1 MGENILE
8 CRNLVKSYGNKLA
21 LEGIDLS
28 MKRGRIVGLL
38 GPNGSGKSTLLS
50 LLCALNKSK
59 TGHVYL
65 GDINMKN
72 LKYKDIAKILA
83 TVHQQNSVPK
93 DIKVEE
99 LVAYGRYPHKGYFK
113 SNNKEDKNIIK
124 WALECTGLDDLKHKG
139 VMNLSG
145 GERQR
150 AFISMAL
157 AQKPKILFVDEPTTY
172 LDIFHQIEILEIVKK
187 LNKYNGLTVVM
198 VLHDI
203 NQAIK
208 YSHNI
213 VVMKDGKIVKEG
225 KSENVIDENLLKEVY
240 KVNGVI
246 NKCKETG
253 ETYFIPKTIC

>member
-1 MGENILE
+1 MIRGEKLSFNYKGEKNIINDL
-8 CRNLVKSYGNKLA
+8 NIDIK
-21 LEGIDLS
+21 EGEITT
-28 MKRGRIVGLL
+28 II

-65 GDINMKN
+65 GDINMNN

-124 WALECTGLDDLKHKG
+124 WALECTGLDALKHKG

-157 AQKPKILFVDEPTTY
+157 AQKPKILFLDEPTTY
-172 LDIFHQIEILEIVKK
+172 LDLAHQLEIL
-187 LNKYNGLTVVM
+187 
-198 VLHDI
+198 
-203 NQAIK
+203 
-208 YSHNI
+208 
-213 VVMKDGKIVKEG
+213 
-225 KSENVIDENLLKEVY
+225 NLLKELNEKHGTTIVM
-240 KVNGVI
+240 VI
-246 NKCKETG
+246 HELNNAARFADYMIGMKAGEIACEGTAYEVMTKENLKELFNIDAEIIEDPRNKRPVCV
-253 ETYFIPKTIC
+253 TYDML

>member
-1 MGENILE
+1 
-8 CRNLVKSYGNKLA
+8 
-21 LEGIDLS
+21 
-28 MKRGRIVGLL
+28 
-38 GPNGSGKSTLLS
+38 
-50 LLCALNKSK
+50 
-59 TGHVYL
+59 
-65 GDINMKN
+65 
-72 LKYKDIAKILA
+72 
-83 TVHQQNSVPK
+83 
-93 DIKVEE
+93 
-99 LVAYGRYPHKGYFK
+99 
-113 SNNKEDKNIIK
+113 
-124 WALECTGLDDLKHKG
+124 
-139 VMNLSG
+139 MNLSG

-157 AQKPKILFVDEPTTY
+157 AQKPKILFLDEPTTY

-187 LNKYNGLTVVM
+187 LNKDNGLTVVM

-253 ETYFIPKTIC
+253 EIYFIPKTIC

>member
-1 MGENILE
+1 MIRGEKLSFNYKGEKNIINDL
-8 CRNLVKSYGNKLA
+8 NIDIK
-21 LEGIDLS
+21 EGEITT
-28 MKRGRIVGLL
+28 II

-65 GDINMKN
+65 GDINMNN

-113 SNNKEDKNIIK
+113 NNNKEDKNIIK

-157 AQKPKILFVDEPTTY
+157 AQKPKFLFLDEPTTY
-172 LDIFHQIEILEIVKK
+172 LDIFHQIEILEIVK
-187 LNKYNGLTVVM
+187 
-198 VLHDI
+198 
-203 NQAIK
+203 
-208 YSHNI
+208 S
-213 VVMKDGKIVKEG
+213 
-225 KSENVIDENLLKEVY
+225 
-240 KVNGVI
+240 
-246 NKCKETG
+246 
-253 ETYFIPKTIC
+253 

>member
-1 MGENILE
+1 
-8 CRNLVKSYGNKLA
+8 
-21 LEGIDLS
+21 
-28 MKRGRIVGLL
+28 
-38 GPNGSGKSTLLS
+38 
-50 LLCALNKSK
+50 
-59 TGHVYL
+59 
-65 GDINMKN
+65 
-72 LKYKDIAKILA
+72 
-83 TVHQQNSVPK
+83 
-93 DIKVEE
+93 
-99 LVAYGRYPHKGYFK
+99 
-113 SNNKEDKNIIK
+113 
-124 WALECTGLDDLKHKG
+124 
-139 VMNLSG
+139 MNLSG

-157 AQKPKILFVDEPTTY
+157 AQKPKILFLDEPTTY

-187 LNKYNGLTVVM
+187 LNKDNGLTVVM

-213 VVMKDGKIVKEG
+213 VVMKDGEIVKEG

-253 ETYFIPKTIC
+253 EIYFIPKTIC

>member
-1 MGENILE
+1 MIRGEKLSFNYKGEKNIINDL
-8 CRNLVKSYGNKLA
+8 NIDIK
-21 LEGIDLS
+21 EGEITT
-28 MKRGRIVGLL
+28 II

-65 GDINMKN
+65 GDINMNN

-83 TVHQQNSVPK
+83 TVHQQNSVPN

-124 WALECTGLDDLKHKG
+124 WALECTGLDALKHKG

-157 AQKPKILFVDEPTTY
+157 AQKPKILFLDEPTTY

-187 LNKYNGLTVVM
+187 LNKDNGLTVVM

-253 ETYFIPKTIC
+253 EIYFIPKTIC

>member
-1 MGENILE
+1 MIRGEKLSFNYKGEKNIINDL
-8 CRNLVKSYGNKLA
+8 N
-21 LEGIDLS
+21 IDI
-28 MKRGRIVGLL
+28 KDGEITTII

-65 GDINMKN
+65 GDINMNN

-113 SNNKEDKNIIK
+113 NNNKEDKNIIK

-157 AQKPKILFVDEPTTY
+157 AQKPKILFLDEPTTY
-172 LDIFHQIEILEIVKK
+172 LDLAHQLEIL
-187 LNKYNGLTVVM
+187 
-198 VLHDI
+198 
-203 NQAIK
+203 
-208 YSHNI
+208 
-213 VVMKDGKIVKEG
+213 
-225 KSENVIDENLLKEVY
+225 NLLKELNENHGTTIVM
-240 KVNGVI
+240 VI
-246 NKCKETG
+246 HELNNAARFADYMIGMKAGKIACQGTAYEVMTKENLKELFNIDAEIIEDPRNKRPVCV
-253 ETYFIPKTIC
+253 TYDML

>member
-1 MGENILE
+1 MIRGEKLSFNYRGEKNIINDL
-8 CRNLVKSYGNKLA
+8 NIDIK
-21 LEGIDLS
+21 EGEITT
-28 MKRGRIVGLL
+28 II

-65 GDINMKN
+65 GDINMNN
-72 LKYKDIAKILA
+72 LKYKDIAKALA
-83 TVHQQNSVPK
+83 TVHQQNSVPN

-157 AQKPKILFVDEPTTY
+157 AQKPKILFLDEPTTY
-172 LDIFHQIEILEIVKK
+172 LDIFHQIEILEIVRK
-187 LNKYNGLTVVM
+187 LNKDSGLTVVM

-253 ETYFIPKTIC
+253 EIYFIPKTIC

>member
-1 MGENILE
+1 MIRGEKLSFNYRGEKNIINDL
-8 CRNLVKSYGNKLA
+8 NIDIK
-21 LEGIDLS
+21 EGEITT
-28 MKRGRIVGLL
+28 II

-65 GDINMKN
+65 GDINMNN
-72 LKYKDIAKILA
+72 LKYKDIAKVLA

-99 LVAYGRYPHKGYFK
+99 LVSYGRYPHKGYFK

-157 AQKPKILFVDEPTTY
+157 AQKPKILFLDEPTTY
-172 LDIFHQIEILEIVKK
+172 LDIFHQIEILEIVRK
-187 LNKYNGLTVVM
+187 LNKDSGLTVVM

-246 NKCKETG
+246 NKCNETG
-253 ETYFIPKTIC
+253 EIYFIPKTIC

>member
-1 MGENILE
+1 MIRGEKLSFSYRGEKNII
-8 CRNLVKSYGNKLA
+8 N
-21 LEGIDLS
+21 DLS
-28 MKRGRIVGLL
+28 INIKEGEITTII

-59 TGHVYL
+59 AGHVYL
-65 GDINMKN
+65 GDLNMNN
-72 LKYKDIAKILA
+72 LKYKDIAKVLA

-93 DIKVEE
+93 DMKVEE

-113 SNNKEDKNIIK
+113 SSNNEDENIIQ
-124 WALECTGLDDLKHKG
+124 WALECTGLNKLKHKS

-157 AQKPKILFVDEPTTY
+157 AQKPKILFLDEPTTY

-187 LNKYNGLTVVM
+187 LNRESGLTVVM

-213 VVMKDGKIVKEG
+213 VVMKDGEIVKEG
-225 KSENVIDENLLKEVY
+225 KAQNVIDENLLRDVY
-240 KVNGVI
+240 KVHGSI
-246 NKCKETG
+246 NKCDKTG
-253 ETYFIPKTIC
+253 EVYFIPKTIC

>member
-1 MGENILE
+1 MIKGKELSFNYSGEKNIINDLNIE
-8 CRNLVKSYGNKLA
+8 IK
-21 LEGIDLS
+21 EGEITT
-28 MKRGRIVGLL
+28 II
-38 GPNGSGKSTLLS
+38 GPNGCGKSTLLS
-50 LLCALNKSK
+50 LLCALNKCKS
-59 TGHVYL
+59 GQVYL
-65 GDINMKN
+65 ENVKMN
-72 LKYKDIAKILA
+72 SLKYKDIAKTLA

-99 LVAYGRYPHKGYFK
+99 LVSYGRYPHKSYFK
-113 SNNKEDKNIIK
+113 GSDNEDKSIVE
-124 WALECTGLDDLKHKG
+124 WALNSTGLIKLKDKS

-157 AQKPKILFVDEPTTY
+157 AQKPRILFLDEPTTY

-187 LNKYNGLTVVM
+187 LNKESGLTVVM

-213 VVMKDGKIVKEG
+213 VVMKGGKIVREG
-225 KSENVIDENLLKEVY
+225 KSDLIIDKDLLKEVY
-240 KVNGVI
+240 RVDGII
-246 NKCKETG
+246 NKCEETG
-253 ETYFIPKTIC
+253 EVYFIPKTIC

>member
-1 MGENILE
+1 
-8 CRNLVKSYGNKLA
+8 
-21 LEGIDLS
+21 
-28 MKRGRIVGLL
+28 
-38 GPNGSGKSTLLS
+38 
-50 LLCALNKSK
+50 
-59 TGHVYL
+59 
-65 GDINMKN
+65 
-72 LKYKDIAKILA
+72 
-83 TVHQQNSVPK
+83 
-93 DIKVEE
+93 
-99 LVAYGRYPHKGYFK
+99 
-113 SNNKEDKNIIK
+113 
-124 WALECTGLDDLKHKG
+124 
-139 VMNLSG
+139 MNLSG

-157 AQKPKILFVDEPTTY
+157 AQKPKILFLDEPTTY

-187 LNKYNGLTVVM
+187 LNKDNGLTVVM

-253 ETYFIPKTIC
+253 EIYIIPKTIC

>member
-1 MGENILE
+1 MIRGEKLSFNYKGEKNIINDL
-8 CRNLVKSYGNKLA
+8 NIDIK
-21 LEGIDLS
+21 EGEITT
-28 MKRGRIVGLL
+28 II

-65 GDINMKN
+65 GDINMNN

-157 AQKPKILFVDEPTTY
+157 AQKPKFLFLDEPTTY

-187 LNKYNGLTVVM
+187 LNKDNGLTVVM

-203 NQAIK
+203 NHAAK
-208 YSHNI
+208 YSDFI
-213 VVMKDGKIVKEG
+213 IAMKDGKILYK
-225 KSENVIDENLLKEVY
+225 DEPNSIMKKEVLKNIY
-240 KVNGVI
+240 NIDAELIRDKNYDVPLCLNY
-246 NKCKETG
+246 ELL
-253 ETYFIPKTIC
+253 

>member
-1 MGENILE
+1 MIRGEKLSFNYKGEKNIINDL
-8 CRNLVKSYGNKLA
+8 NIDIK
-21 LEGIDLS
+21 EGEITT
-28 MKRGRIVGLL
+28 II

-65 GDINMKN
+65 GDINMNN

-83 TVHQQNSVPK
+83 TVHQQNSVSK

-157 AQKPKILFVDEPTTY
+157 AQKPKILFLDEPTTY

-187 LNKYNGLTVVM
+187 LNKDNGLTVVM

>member
-1 MGENILE
+1 MIRGEKLSFNYKGEKNIINDL
-8 CRNLVKSYGNKLA
+8 NIDIK
-21 LEGIDLS
+21 EGEITT
-28 MKRGRIVGLL
+28 II

-65 GDINMKN
+65 GDINMNN

-157 AQKPKILFVDEPTTY
+157 AQKPKILFLDEPTTY
-172 LDIFHQIEILEIVKK
+172 LDLAHQLEIL
-187 LNKYNGLTVVM
+187 
-198 VLHDI
+198 
-203 NQAIK
+203 
-208 YSHNI
+208 
-213 VVMKDGKIVKEG
+213 
-225 KSENVIDENLLKEVY
+225 NLLKELNENHGTTIVM
-240 KVNGVI
+240 VI
-246 NKCKETG
+246 HELNNAARFADYMIGMKAGKIACQGTAYEVMTKENLKELFNIDAEIIEDPRNKRPVCV
-253 ETYFIPKTIC
+253 TYDML

>member
-1 MGENILE
+1 
-8 CRNLVKSYGNKLA
+8 
-21 LEGIDLS
+21 
-28 MKRGRIVGLL
+28 
-38 GPNGSGKSTLLS
+38 
-50 LLCALNKSK
+50 
-59 TGHVYL
+59 
-65 GDINMKN
+65 
-72 LKYKDIAKILA
+72 
-83 TVHQQNSVPK
+83 
-93 DIKVEE
+93 
-99 LVAYGRYPHKGYFK
+99 
-113 SNNKEDKNIIK
+113 
-124 WALECTGLDDLKHKG
+124 
-139 VMNLSG
+139 MNLSG

-157 AQKPKILFVDEPTTY
+157 AQKPKILFLDEPTTY

-187 LNKYNGLTVVM
+187 LNKDNRLTVVM

-213 VVMKDGKIVKEG
+213 VVMKDGEIVKEG

-253 ETYFIPKTIC
+253 EIYFIPKTIC

>member
-1 MGENILE
+1 MIRGKKLSFNYKGEKNIINDL
-8 CRNLVKSYGNKLA
+8 NIDIK
-21 LEGIDLS
+21 EGEITT
-28 MKRGRIVGLL
+28 II

-65 GDINMKN
+65 GDINMNN

-157 AQKPKILFVDEPTTY
+157 AQKPKFLFLDEPTTY
-172 LDIFHQIEILEIVKK
+172 LDLAHQLEIL
-187 LNKYNGLTVVM
+187 
-198 VLHDI
+198 
-203 NQAIK
+203 
-208 YSHNI
+208 
-213 VVMKDGKIVKEG
+213 
-225 KSENVIDENLLKEVY
+225 NLLKELNENHGTTIVM
-240 KVNGVI
+240 VI
-246 NKCKETG
+246 HELNNAARFADYMIGMKAGKIACQGTAYEVMTKENLKELFNIDAEIIEDSRNKRPVCV
-253 ETYFIPKTIC
+253 TYDML

>member
-1 MGENILE
+1 
-8 CRNLVKSYGNKLA
+8 
-21 LEGIDLS
+21 
-28 MKRGRIVGLL
+28 
-38 GPNGSGKSTLLS
+38 
-50 LLCALNKSK
+50 
-59 TGHVYL
+59 
-65 GDINMKN
+65 
-72 LKYKDIAKILA
+72 
-83 TVHQQNSVPK
+83 
-93 DIKVEE
+93 
-99 LVAYGRYPHKGYFK
+99 
-113 SNNKEDKNIIK
+113 
-124 WALECTGLDDLKHKG
+124 
-139 VMNLSG
+139 MNLSG

-157 AQKPKILFVDEPTTY
+157 AQKPKFLFLDEPTTY

-187 LNKYNGLTVVM
+187 LNKDNGLTVVM

-213 VVMKDGKIVKEG
+213 VVMKDGEIVKEG

-253 ETYFIPKTIC
+253 EIYFIPKTIC

>member
-1 MGENILE
+1 MIKGKELSFNYSGEKNIINDLDIE
-8 CRNLVKSYGNKLA
+8 IK
-21 LEGIDLS
+21 EGEITT
-28 MKRGRIVGLL
+28 II
-38 GPNGSGKSTLLS
+38 GPNGCGKSTLLS
-50 LLCALNKSK
+50 ILCALNKSK
-59 TGHVYL
+59 KGQVYL
-65 GDINMKN
+65 ENVDMNN

-99 LVAYGRYPHKGYFK
+99 LVSYGRYPHKSYSKG
-113 SNNKEDKNIIK
+113 SDNEDKAIVE
-124 WALECTGLDDLKHKG
+124 WALNSTGLTKLKDKS

-157 AQKPKILFVDEPTTY
+157 AQKPKILFLDEPTTY

-187 LNKYNGLTVVM
+187 LNEESGLTVVM

-225 KSENVIDENLLKEVY
+225 KSNLIIDKDLLKEVY
-240 KVNGVI
+240 RVDGII
-246 NKCKETG
+246 NKCEETG
-253 ETYFIPKTIC
+253 EVYFIPKAIC

>member
-1 MGENILE
+1 MIRGEKLSFNYKGEKNIINDL
-8 CRNLVKSYGNKLA
+8 NIDIK
-21 LEGIDLS
+21 EGEITT
-28 MKRGRIVGLL
+28 II

-65 GDINMKN
+65 GDINMNN

-113 SNNKEDKNIIK
+113 NNNKEDKNIIK

-157 AQKPKILFVDEPTTY
+157 AQKPKILF
-172 LDIFHQIEILEIVKK
+172 LDVFHQIEILEIVKK
-187 LNKYNGLTVVM
+187 LNKDNGLTVVM

-253 ETYFIPKTIC
+253 EIYFIPKTIC